1 MEKVD
6 ARSQQVVVADKD
18 SVRPQQH
25 VVYFIIVV
33 AAAHVTCTLAME
45 KVDAR
50 ASRLWSLIR
59 IPFVRS
65 STSFILL
72 L

>member
-18 SVRPQQH
+18 SVGPQQH

-33 AAAHVTCTLAME
+33 ACYMYPRDGE
-45 KVDAR
+45 G
-50 ASRLWSLIR
+50 
-59 IPFVRS
+59 
-65 STSFILL
+65 
-72 L
+72 